1 MQGNIATLRE
11 GAEINDWAHVV
22 LNYPQHKVVLH
33 CSMLV
38 AGGVSRFTVH
48 GDKGSVVK
56 QRADQQESQLAG
68 VVPGSESWGEDDDSL
83 VVFDAN
89 LRTNEISAPRGDQ
102 RQYYIHVRDALTGKI
117 SNPVSPLE
125 ALAVMAVLEAA
136 AQSAESGTTQTLAL
150 TADELAGLK

>member
-1 MQGNIATLRE
+1 MVIKVASSNNALTSRR
-11 GAEINDWAHVV
+11 ASCWRAWA
-22 LNYPQHKVVLH
+22 
-33 CSMLV
+33 
-38 AGGVSRFTVH
+38 
-48 GDKGSVVK
+48 
-56 QRADQQESQLAG
+56 
-68 VVPGSESWGEDDDSL
+68 PGSESWGEDDDSP

-89 LRTNEISAPRGDQ
+89 LRASEISAPRGDQ

-150 TADELAGLK
+150 TADELAGLQ